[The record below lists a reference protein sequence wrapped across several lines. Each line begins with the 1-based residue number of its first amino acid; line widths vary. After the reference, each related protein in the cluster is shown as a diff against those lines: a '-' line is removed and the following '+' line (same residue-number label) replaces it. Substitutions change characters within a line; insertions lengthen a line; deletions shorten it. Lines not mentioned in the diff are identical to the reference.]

1 MIWLLEKEIFE
12 NLDTLKQA
20 IVEQGHEYRE
30 ANYVPFN
37 GGLRCDKFPKGKCFA
52 YGSLQFGNYLRQNS
66 VINVRYG
73 GNFNVSLSHNAE
85 VFCNLP
91 QFKCSYYYP
100 RLSKYLLNR
109 ECMFLPFGQLADAS
123 DYIFRKF
130 GSANGTK
137 IFMRPDSG
145 FKQFTGQVYDLQ
157 YWENFLRLSNIALQ
171 PEDLVV
177 ISSPKEIFKEY
188 RCIIGPANDD
198 RDREQK
204 VITLCQTHNCGKL
217 DEQVIHSFYERTDIY
232 KFVNKVLD
240 DVCFEPDPFWV
251 MDVCRDA
258 FGELKVL
265 EVNSMACSG
274 YYKCDMGLI
283 VKAVADYLKI
293 YEN

>member
-1 MIWLLEKEIFE
+1 MIWLLEKEFFD
-12 NLDTLKQA
+12 NLSELKRE
-20 IVEQGHEYRE
+20 ITEQGHQYINAVR
-30 ANYVPFN
+30 VPFTN
-37 GGLRCDKFPKGKCFA
+37 TITPEKAIPLGDVVP
-52 YGSLQFGNYLRQNS
+52 YGSLHFVRS
-66 VINVRYG
+66 VAANKGVYEQGRDRRI
-73 GNFNVSLSHNAE
+73 HNW
-85 VFCNLP
+85 CNLP

-109 ECMFLPFGQLADAS
+109 ECAFLPFGQLADAS
-123 DYIFRKF
+123 DYIFQKF

-204 VITLCQTHNCGKL
+204 VITLCQTHSCGKL

-258 FGELKVL
+258 FGELKVV

-274 YYKCDMGLI
+274 YYKCNMKLI
-283 VKAVADYLKI
+283 VEAVSDYLKV
-293 YEN
+293 YSV

>member
-1 MIWLLEKEIFE
+1 MIWLLEKEFFD
-12 NLDTLKQA
+12 NLSELKRE
-20 IVEQGHEYRE
+20 ITEQGHQYINAVR
-30 ANYVPFN
+30 VPFTDEIQFEGSFDWEN
-37 GGLRCDKFPKGKCFA
+37 DKLDSPVVA
-52 YGSLQFGNYLRQNS
+52 YGSLHFARSCKTLNKYRK
-66 VINVRYG
+66 
-73 GNFNVSLSHNAE
+73 NFADVW
-85 VFCNLP
+85 CNLP

-123 DYIFRKF
+123 DYLFEKF

-145 FKQFTGQVYDLQ
+145 FKQFTGQVYDLK
-157 YWENFLRLSNIALQ
+157 YWDGFLKLSNIALQ

-188 RCIIGPANDD
+188 RVIIGPSNDNESQ
-198 RDREQK
+198 RP
-204 VITLCQTHNCGKL
+204 ITLCQTHCLGKL
-217 DEQVIHSFYERTDIY
+217 DEKIVSGVFEAQEVRE
-232 KFVNKVLD
+232 FVKKVLD

-258 FGELKVL
+258 FGQLKVL

-274 YYKCDMGLI
+274 YYKCDMGKI
-283 VKAVADYLKI
+283 VGAVSDFL
-293 YEN
+293 ENGT